1 MDSEELLAQLADIHL
16 PEPVSYWPPAIGWW
30 ILAAIALVLLVILY
44 RKFASK
50 QRQRKNLPYAL
61 AELQRCYDSYSQA
74 DAANSDQNKL
84 DYVNQFNTVVRRVAL
99 VHYPQANAAS
109 LDGASWVDFIR
120 QKGDSSLLSDD
131 IATALQFGRFQTK
144 CDVDV
149 DAMQGFGQQWI
160 QSLYIGDKKPNDD
173 SGNETASASRGL
185 SSDA

>member
-16 PEPVSYWPPAIGWW
+16 PQPVSYWPPAIGWW
-30 ILAAIALVLLVILY
+30 ILAAIALVLLVILF
-44 RKFASK
+44 RKLANSR
-50 QRQRKNLPYAL
+50 RQQKICQYAL
-61 AELQRCYDSYSQA
+61 AELQRCYDNYSHA
-74 DAANSDQNKL
+74 DSAAADQSKL

-120 QKGDSSLLSDD
+120 QKGESSLMTDD
-131 IATALQFGRFQTK
+131 IATALQYGRFQTK

-149 DAMQGFGQQWI
+149 DAMQSFGQQWI
-160 QSLYIGDKKPNDD
+160 ESLYKGDKKSNDD
-173 SGNETASASRGL
+173 SGDEIDSAPQGL

>member
-30 ILAAIALVLLVILY
+30 ILAAIVLFMLVILF
-44 RKFASK
+44 RKYASRA
-50 QRQRKNLPYAL
+50 RQQKIYQYAV

-74 DAANSDQNKL
+74 DPANSDQSKL

-120 QKGDSSLLSDD
+120 QKGESSLMTNE
-131 IATALQFGRFQTK
+131 IATALQYGRFQTK

-149 DAMQGFGQQWI
+149 DTMQSFGRQWI
-160 QSLYIGDKKPNDD
+160 ESLYKGDKKSNDD
-173 SGNETASASRGL
+173 SSNETASAAQGL

>member
-1 MDSEELLAQLADIHL
+1 MDTETAKSIDKRLYTIHPSRKLQVSKDEYTLSHFHENLAYRYATQRNDTDPGKLLESMKERYL
-16 PEPVSYWPPAIGWW
+16 W
-30 ILAAIALVLLVILY
+30 Y
-44 RKFASK
+44 RKSWRGLPREAIK
-50 QRQRKNLPYAL
+50 QQIGG
-61 AELQRCYDSYSQA
+61 
-74 DAANSDQNKL
+74 

-120 QKGDSSLLSDD
+120 QKGESSLMSDD

-160 QSLYIGDKKPNDD
+160 QSLYIGDKKPNED
-173 SGNETASASRGL
+173 SSNETASASRGL